1 MAVDCKAFND
11 YLFRRVPNFDKEL
24 ARDRFPHNYLYA
36 TMYDVGTW
44 PAFTGTT
51 HTWDRV
57 HVTRPNDNGCWEQMD
72 ADPCI
77 TNICD
82 PTPRF
87 LGWGSTRST
96 YVKYHQDYRTPV
108 FCFDQLRHVQM
119 AREQLAALVKGL
131 RKLPEEILSD
141 FIRILALRQAGTLHI
156 AGSAGTTVEVTD
168 DLFTEGC
175 LVFDLGSAAN
185 LPVSKLSMDY
195 LDNHVEDLKYNGYDD
210 NEFAVP
216 GKFFATTD
224 ITTLRDLANKN
235 PSLTQMYNS
244 ADFAKGGT
252 YYKFGVMKGVGDW
265 LFKIDPAPLRFDHI
279 GDGKLRRIW
288 PYENVATTIGKKPEF
303 SQQYKNAQYQIF
315 HVYNRAARKLFG
327 GDLTSV
333 NDTMAFGMARS
344 LMGKWH
350 WRNPDYFD
358 SFDINTGTTC
368 QVDNH
373 KGNKGFFEG
382 EFELGMKSEYP
393 EIEMLILAE
402 REPQPVVNVP
412 RVRADEELTTYQSL
426 TPYNT
431 LCETA

>member
-1 MAVDCKAFND
+1 
-11 YLFRRVPNFDKEL
+11 
-24 ARDRFPHNYLYA
+24 
-36 TMYDVGTW
+36 
-44 PAFTGTT
+44 
-51 HTWDRV
+51 
-57 HVTRPNDNGCWEQMD
+57 
-72 ADPCI
+72 
-77 TNICD
+77 
-82 PTPRF
+82 
-87 LGWGSTRST
+87 
-96 YVKYHQDYRTPV
+96 
-108 FCFDQLRHVQM
+108 
-119 AREQLAALVKGL
+119 
-131 RKLPEEILSD
+131 
-141 FIRILALRQAGTLHI
+141 
-156 AGSAGTTVEVTD
+156 
-168 DLFTEGC
+168 
-175 LVFDLGSAAN
+175 
-185 LPVSKLSMDY
+185 MDY
-195 LDNHVEDLKYNGYDD
+195 LDNHVEDLRYNGYDD

-235 PSLTQMYNS
+235 PALTQMYNS

-265 LFKIDPAPLRFDHI
+265 LFKVDPAPLRFDHI

-303 SQQYKNAQYQIF
+303 SQQFKNAQYQIF

-333 NDTMAFGMARS
+333 NDTMAFGLARS

-350 WRNPDYFD
+350 WRSPDYFD

-393 EIEMLILAE
+393 EIEMMILAE